1 MWDNCKGLF
10 PLKLMRICIRNPA
23 PVAPSKSHRDLDPP
37 TGVGKETA
45 MANKDK
51 STTFNVRE
59 KQIGDTLCIIES
71 AVSTDAKETAY
82 NKIKRLILD
91 SADRSEQPPRAA

>member
-1 MWDNCKGLF
+1 MEDQ
-10 PLKLMRICIRNPA
+10 
-23 PVAPSKSHRDLDPP
+23 
-37 TGVGKETA
+37 
-45 MANKDK
+45 DK
-51 STTFNVRE
+51 SITVSIRK

-91 SADRSEQPPRAA
+91 HADRCEPPYQAA

>member
-1 MWDNCKGLF
+1 
-10 PLKLMRICIRNPA
+10 
-23 PVAPSKSHRDLDPP
+23 
-37 TGVGKETA
+37 

>member
-1 MWDNCKGLF
+1 MTD
-10 PLKLMRICIRNPA
+10 
-23 PVAPSKSHRDLDPP
+23 
-37 TGVGKETA
+37 
-45 MANKDK
+45 KDK

-71 AVSTDAKETAY
+71 AVSTDAKETTY

-91 SADRSEQPPRAA
+91 GADRCEQPPRAA

>member
-1 MWDNCKGLF
+1 MTTTTTI
-10 PLKLMRICIRNPA
+10 PESQTIC
-23 PVAPSKSHRDLDPP
+23 
-37 TGVGKETA
+37 
-45 MANKDK
+45 
-51 STTFNVRE
+51 VRR

-91 SADRSEQPPRAA
+91 HANRCEPPLQAA

>member
-1 MWDNCKGLF
+1 
-10 PLKLMRICIRNPA
+10 
-23 PVAPSKSHRDLDPP
+23 
-37 TGVGKETA
+37 
-45 MANKDK
+45 MAESDK
-51 STTFNVRE
+51 ITTFSIRK

-91 SADRSEQPPRAA
+91 GADRCEQPLQAA

>member
-1 MWDNCKGLF
+1 
-10 PLKLMRICIRNPA
+10 
-23 PVAPSKSHRDLDPP
+23 
-37 TGVGKETA
+37 
-45 MANKDK
+45 MADQDK
-51 STTFNVRE
+51 STAFNVRE

-91 SADRSEQPPRAA
+91 GADRCEQPPRAA

>member
-1 MWDNCKGLF
+1 M
-10 PLKLMRICIRNPA
+10 
-23 PVAPSKSHRDLDPP
+23 
-37 TGVGKETA
+37 E
-45 MANKDK
+45 NKDK

>member
-1 MWDNCKGLF
+1 
-10 PLKLMRICIRNPA
+10 
-23 PVAPSKSHRDLDPP
+23 
-37 TGVGKETA
+37 
-45 MANKDK
+45 MADQDK

-82 NKIKRLILD
+82 NKIKRLIMD
-91 SADRSEQPPRAA
+91 GADRCEQPSQAA

>member
-1 MWDNCKGLF
+1 
-10 PLKLMRICIRNPA
+10 
-23 PVAPSKSHRDLDPP
+23 
-37 TGVGKETA
+37 

-71 AVSTDAKETAY
+71 AVSINAKETAY

-91 SADRSEQPPRAA
+91 GADRCEQPPRAA

>member
-1 MWDNCKGLF
+1 MVNQ
-10 PLKLMRICIRNPA
+10 
-23 PVAPSKSHRDLDPP
+23 
-37 TGVGKETA
+37 
-45 MANKDK
+45 DK
-51 STTFNVRE
+51 STTFSTRK

-91 SADRSEQPPRAA
+91 GADRCEHPSQAA

>member
-1 MWDNCKGLF
+1 
-10 PLKLMRICIRNPA
+10 
-23 PVAPSKSHRDLDPP
+23 
-37 TGVGKETA
+37 
-45 MANKDK
+45 MADQDK
-51 STTFNVRE
+51 STTISTRK

-91 SADRSEQPPRAA
+91 GADRCEQPPRAA